1 MLTKRLRQI
10 RNARH
15 FQFALNLVFTAQC
28 FRLGGQRC
36 SLLNAAL
43 GAHATTEVFK
53 QKQGEKMSEMYLSMP
68 FEKED
73 EYGNIKK
80 DVDQSI
86 KSNWAN
92 GYILNEAQ
100 LSYLNNSENLK
111 VILIDRIRKRRV
123 EGYYSGYKPTQELT
137 RFGYRHDIKLSNLKE
152 VLYKPVVFKYHRT
165 GVKLTSSSGDDIK

>member
-1 MLTKRLRQI
+1 MFKVQW
-10 RNARH
+10 
-15 FQFALNLVFTAQC
+15 
-28 FRLGGQRC
+28 FRFGGWRC
-36 SLLNAAL
+36 SPLNAAL
-43 GAHATTEVFK
+43 GPHATTEVFK